1 MPRKKSQK
9 RSIKRTSPKIKK
21 IETKL
26 KSKELRVFSD
36 LKMSESY
43 VSLFL
48 GALVVFIFA
57 LILFLFLK
65 GSGNLNKVQLNPR
78 TGEPAKEAQKKMQSQ
93 KTYIVME
100 GEGLFEIAEKVYGNG
115 DYWINIAQANN
126 LSNPDQI
133 ETGMKLIIPEIKK

>member
-1 MPRKKSQK
+1 
-9 RSIKRTSPKIKK
+9 
-21 IETKL
+21 
-26 KSKELRVFSD
+26 
-36 LKMSESY
+36 MSESY

-65 GSGNLNKVQLNPR
+65 GSGNLNKVQLNLR